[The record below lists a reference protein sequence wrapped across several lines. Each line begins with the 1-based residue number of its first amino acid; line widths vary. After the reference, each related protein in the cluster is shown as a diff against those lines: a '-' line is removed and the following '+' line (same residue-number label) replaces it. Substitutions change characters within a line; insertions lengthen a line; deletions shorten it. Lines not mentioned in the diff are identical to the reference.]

1 MMHGINA
8 QYSEKMWLGTSAS
21 PQAQRVELEGYV
33 HWVSHSLPLYFLSM
47 FLQLLCFP
55 R

>member
-1 MMHGINA
+1 MMCSVNA

-21 PQAQRVELEGYV
+21 PQAQRIELEGYIHRV
-33 HWVSHSLPLYFLSM
+33 FQPLTLYFLSM
-47 FLQLLCFP
+47 FLQLLFFP